1 MDKVNY
7 KTTPNE
13 RHIMNIS
20 KIEDMLVAFENANG
34 IVTEANGFNS
44 VAPICVI
51 QTCTNIT

>member
-1 MDKVNY
+1 
-7 KTTPNE
+7 
-13 RHIMNIS
+13 MNIS